1 MLINKEVI
9 VFGKMLN
16 MTFIL
21 GNSLSR
27 KRIFRL
33 VSQELVCK
41 KKFNENFWRSDNRGS
56 DNRGCT
62 VLLSSHRV
70 QF

>member
-1 MLINKEVI
+1 MLP
-9 VFGKMLN
+9 LD

-27 KRIFRL
+27 QRIFRL

-41 KKFNENFWRSDNRGS
+41 KIFNENFWRSDNRGS
-56 DNRGCT
+56 DNRGSDNRGCT
-62 VLLSSHRV
+62 VLL
-70 QF
+70 

>member
-1 MLINKEVI
+1 MLP
-9 VFGKMLN
+9 MD

-27 KRIFRL
+27 QRIFRF

-41 KKFNENFWRSDNRGS
+41 KNFNKTFGVRIIEVRIIED
-56 DNRGCT
+56 
-62 VLLSSHRV
+62 VLYYKV
-70 QF
+70 V